1 MRTKL
6 SWDQFRKYDSATQ
19 KRQSQKRKAKKVICL
34 NSYKPKTLNMSNFL
48 LRWFLMK
55 YVSREIHKLSNV
67 LFIIIIQSMGVTK
80 SWTRLS
86 D

>member
-1 MRTKL
+1 
-6 SWDQFRKYDSATQ
+6 
-19 KRQSQKRKAKKVICL
+19 
-34 NSYKPKTLNMSNFL
+34 MSNFL